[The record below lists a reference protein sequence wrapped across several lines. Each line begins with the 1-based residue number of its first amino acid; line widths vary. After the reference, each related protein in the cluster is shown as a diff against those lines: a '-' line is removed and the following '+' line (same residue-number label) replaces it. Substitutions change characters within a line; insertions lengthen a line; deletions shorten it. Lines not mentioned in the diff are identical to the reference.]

1 MFKGLEFY
9 ISYRFITY
17 RILRTFFIV
26 LAISIG
32 VAVQIFV
39 AVIIDSTQANLLKR
53 TLGYS
58 PHILIKPYENEKID
72 IKIKNPETI
81 LNQIKDNYPLENF
94 KKIIYTVEGGVL
106 AYNFINKD
114 DLNVKLIGFKDVYG
128 KDIYGIEENLL
139 KGKFNLSKNREA
151 IIGYNIYEKLN
162 LEIENLISIKN
173 NLGDYKSFKIVGIFK
188 SGNQSLDNTI
198 FIKIE
203 EAQDFLGFK
212 RNEYSSIL
220 FQVNNVFKSDK
231 IKKIISNNFNFPYE
245 LTEWK
250 ESNKQLLNG
259 LSAQSQSS
267 FFIQFFILIS
277 IAVSILSILNMKV
290 VEKYKEIGILKALG
304 MNNSKI
310 AKIFIFMSLLIG
322 FLGVFLGTLFAFLL
336 LNIFINLTKSPEGI
350 PLFNLVI
357 KTNFLIATILFNL
370 IAVIF
375 AGYISSRKAIKYEP
389 AKIIVG
395 A

>member
-1 MFKGLEFY
+1 MFKSLEFY
-9 ISYRFITY
+9 ISYKFISY

-39 AVIIDSTQANLLKR
+39 AIIIDSTQANLLKR

-58 PHILIKPYENEKID
+58 SHILIKPYDDEKIND
-72 IKIKNPETI
+72 KIKNPEII

-114 DLNVKLIGFKDVYG
+114 DLNVRLIGFKDVYG

-139 KGKFNLSKNREA
+139 KGNFSLLKNREA

-162 LEIENLISIKN
+162 LEIDNLISIKN

-220 FQVNNVFKSDK
+220 FQINNVFESDK

-277 IAVSILSILNMKV
+277 IAISILSILNMKV

-304 MNNSKI
+304 MNNNKI
-310 AKIFIFMSLLIG
+310 SKIFIFMSLLIG
-322 FLGVFLGTLFAFLL
+322 FLGVLLGTLFAFLL

-357 KTNFLIATILFNL
+357 RTNFLIATILFNL
-370 IAVIF
+370 FAVIF

>member
-1 MFKGLEFY
+1 MFKSLEFY

-17 RILRTFFIV
+17 KILRTLFII

-32 VAVQIFV
+32 IAVQIFV
-39 AVIIDSTQANLLKR
+39 AVIIDSTQANLLKK

-72 IKIKNPETI
+72 IKIKNPEII
-81 LNQIKDNYPLENF
+81 LNQIKNDYALENF
-94 KKIIYTVEGGVL
+94 KKIVYTVEGNVL
-106 AYNFINKD
+106 VYNFINKD
-114 DLNVKLIGFKDVYG
+114 YLNVKLIGFKDVYG
-128 KDIYGIEENLL
+128 KDIYGIEENLI
-139 KGKFNLSKNREA
+139 KGKSNLLKNREI
-151 IIGYNIYEKLN
+151 IIGYNVYEKLN
-162 LEIENLISIKN
+162 LKIDDIISIKN
-173 NLGDYKSFKIVGIFK
+173 NLGNYKSFRVVGILK

-220 FQVNNVFKSDK
+220 IQVNNVFESDK
-231 IKKIISNNFNFPYE
+231 IKKTILNNFNFPYE

-250 ESNKQLLNG
+250 ELNKQLLNG

-267 FFIQFFILIS
+267 FFIQFFILMS
-277 IAVSILSILNMKV
+277 ITVSILSILNMKV

-304 MNNSKI
+304 MNNKKI
-310 AKIFIFMSLLIG
+310 ARIFIFMSLLIG
-322 FLGVFLGTLFAFLL
+322 FIGVSLGVLFAFLL
-336 LNIFINLTKSPEGI
+336 LKLFINLTKNPEGI

-357 KTNFLIATILFNL
+357 KTNFLISSILINL
-370 IAVIF
+370 FAVIC

-389 AKIIVG
+389 AKIIIG

>member
-1 MFKGLEFY
+1 MFKSLEFY
-9 ISYRFITY
+9 ISYRFITH

-58 PHILIKPYENEKID
+58 PHILIEPYENEKVD
-72 IKIKNPETI
+72 IKIKNPEII

-94 KKIIYTVEGGVL
+94 KKIIYTVEGVVL

-114 DLNVKLIGFKDVYG
+114 DLNVKLIGFKDVFG

-139 KGKFNLSKNREA
+139 KGKSNLLKNGEA

-162 LEIENLISIKN
+162 LEINNLISVKN
-173 NLGDYKSFKIVGIFK
+173 NLGNYKSFKIVGIFK
-188 SGNQSLDNTI
+188 SGNQNLDNTI

-203 EAQDFLGFK
+203 EAQDFLGFR

-220 FQVNNVFKSDK
+220 FQVNNVFESDK

-304 MNNSKI
+304 MNNDKI

-336 LNIFINLTKSPEGI
+336 LNIFINITKSPEGI

-370 IAVIF
+370 LAVIF

-395 A
+395 V